1 MFVFVVMAE
10 VGKMLYIV
18 VVDDD
23 DDGQKRE
30 ERSHLGV
37 HVLFC
42 RVL

>member
-10 VGKMLYIV
+10 VGKVLYIV

-23 DDGQKRE
+23 DGQKRE
-30 ERSHLGV
+30 NRSHLGV